1 MMVSDGKKTH
11 RWNWVTIVIVVGFH
25 CLIAAAVLLSAAAFL
40 LEDQH
45 RTIIRRMGWKCVSV
59 QDTKYAQYPHVE
71 VAAFWFR
78 DNPHFEERASGP
90 KLCADL
96 QASGVPDVEMTFDT
110 WGNRFWGFHGY
121 DTTKLTA
128 NGKEI
133 VIYDSSSGEFHDD
146 EPHFGSFSSAEDKK
160 QHPAKYKFPID
171 TFTP

>member
-25 CLIAAAVLLSAAAFL
+25 CLIAAAVLLSAAAVL

-110 WGNRFWGFHGY
+110 WGNRFWGFH
-121 DTTKLTA
+121 
-128 NGKEI
+128 
-133 VIYDSSSGEFHDD
+133 DD